1 MIALHNTLENIPAAA
16 RGAVVAIGNFDGVH
30 RGHRALVEEA
40 AAIAKNLKAPLAV
53 LTFEPHPREFFQPQ
67 GGPFRLTLPAQKT
80 RLLEGLGVR
89 HLFALS
95 FNAGLASQS
104 PDDFIALLQNKLGAR
119 HIVTGP
125 DFAFGK
131 ARAGGVKQLQ
141 EAADKGAFGFTA
153 LAPVRCEGEEPYSS
167 TRIRQL
173 LQQGKFED
181 ASSLL
186 GWNWAMETEVVHGD
200 KRGRELGYPTA
211 NQQVDRYLRIPYG
224 IYAVRVRIE
233 GEPHWRFGAAN
244 FGIRPMFRVE
254 QPILE
259 TFIFDFNTDI
269 YGKMVTV
276 QPVAH
281 LRPELE
287 FRGLEALKEQMK
299 QDCAKALTVLKSSR
313 L

>member
-1 MIALHNTLENIPAAA
+1 MIALHNTLEDIPVAA

-30 RGHRALVEEA
+30 KGHRALVAEA
-40 AAIAKNLKAPLAV
+40 AAIAKNLNAPLAV
-53 LTFEPHPREFFQPQ
+53 LTFEPHPREFFQPNAE
-67 GGPFRLTLPAQKT
+67 PFRLTLPAQKT
-80 RLLEGLGVR
+80 RLLGALGVR
-89 HLFALS
+89 HLFALP
-95 FNAGLASQS
+95 FNAALAAQS
-104 PDDFIALLQNKLGAR
+104 PDDFIGLLQNKLGAR

-131 ARAGGVKQLQ
+131 GRAGSVKQLQ
-141 EAADKGAFGFTA
+141 EAADKGLFGFTA
-153 LAPVRCEGEEPYSS
+153 LASVRCEGEEPYSS

-173 LQQGKFED
+173 LQQGKFD
-181 ASSLL
+181 AASNLL
-186 GWNWAMETEVVHGD
+186 GWNWAMETEIVHGD

-211 NQQVDRYLRIPYG
+211 NQQVERYIRIPYG
-224 IYAVRVRIE
+224 IYAVRVKIE
-233 GEPHWRFGAAN
+233 GEPHWRHGAAN

-259 TFIFDFNTDI
+259 TFIFDFAGDI
-269 YGKMVTV
+269 YGKTMEV

-287 FRGLEALKEQMK
+287 FKGLEALKEQMK
-299 QDCAKALTVLKSSR
+299 QDCAEALTVLKSTR

>member
-1 MIALHNTLENIPAAA
+1 MPAAS

-30 RGHRALVEEA
+30 KGHRALIGEA
-40 AAIAKNLKAPLAV
+40 AAIAKNLNAPLAA

-67 GGPFRLTLPAQKT
+67 ADPFRLTLPAQKT
-80 RLLEGLGVR
+80 RLLEALGVR
-89 HLFALS
+89 HLFALP

-104 PDDFIALLQNKLGAR
+104 PDEFIDLLQNKLGAR

-141 EAADKGAFGFTA
+141 EAADKGLFGFTA

-173 LQQGKFED
+173 LQQGKFE
-181 ASSLL
+181 AAAGLL

-211 NQQVDRYLRIPYG
+211 NQQVQRYIRIPYG
-224 IYAVRVRIE
+224 IYAVRVKIE
-233 GEPHWRFGAAN
+233 DEAHWREGAAN

-259 TFIFDFNTDI
+259 TFIFDFSGDI
-269 YGKMVTV
+269 YGKMMQV

-287 FRGLEALKEQMK
+287 FKGLEALVEQMK
-299 QDCAKALTVLKSSR
+299 QDCAEALTVLKSTR